1 MPGGRPTKYDWDKL
15 QPLLEEAEERG
26 MYREELAHHLGIVK
40 TTMDD
45 WIALYPEFST
55 AVDKVRQA
63 CEARL
68 ARMLDNLASGA
79 AEKGNGGVAVFIA
92 KNVLGW
98 KDRQEVVSHNTNNN
112 TMTVEVVIGGGAA
125 PQLEPPDDGQS
136 LPPAP

>member
-1 MPGGRPTKYDWDKL
+1 MQMGRPTKYDWETLK
-15 QPLLEEAEERG
+15 PLLDEAEAAG
-26 MYREELAHHLGIVK
+26 MYREQLAHHIGITK
-40 TTMDD
+40 PTLDD
-45 WIALYPEFST
+45 WIELYPDFSY
-55 AVDKVRQA
+55 AVDRVRIA

-68 ARMLDNLASGA
+68 AQMLDNLASGA

-125 PQLEPPDDGQS
+125 PQLEPPEDGPT